1 MDQRNAGR
9 SRTID
14 GSDGWHVYAA
24 DHLALADHL
33 GLHRFHVMGG

>member
-24 DHLALADHL
+24 DHLAL
-33 GLHRFHVMGG
+33 HRFHVMGGWQT